1 MNKTLIASAVA
12 AALLIPAGLAMADDA
27 APAAAPA
34 AEAPPAS
41 PLSFNVGLVSDYLF
55 RGISQTHGDPAIQ
68 GGVDYAF
75 SNGFYVGAW
84 ASNITWVKDYTN
96 KGNVEVDLYG
106 GYKGALANPDWT
118 YQLGVITYNYPG
130 HGDANAFGADPNTTE
145 LLVSLGYKWL
155 SFKYSRT
162 VSSHFVGWYSSTGGD
177 TDGSGYLEANAS
189 YDLGDGWGIAGHIGH
204 QKVKD
209 FSPADYSDENI
220 GITKDV
226 GFGVIG
232 LMYSHTN
239 AKGKTGEPYSWPN
252 NNFVSGVGSTSG
264 FKNVA
269 KDKAV
274 LSFLKTF

>member
-155 SFKYSRT
+155 SVKYSRT